1 MNRLPISI
9 LALSV
14 LLLPAFA
21 CGGKP
26 KAAAK
31 PEANAASAPAPAL
44 PADVEKIAGIAPTS
58 DVPSPDS
65 APSGATA
72 SASSAAT
79 PTADTDPAS
88 GAPPPATVEATGE
101 LVSPIQSELAVRMPG
116 RVGKMYVDEGA
127 RVRKGQ
133 PLLTLE
139 TQYLALEVERS
150 TAEVARAAA
159 AAGDAKRDLE
169 RKRDLLA
176 KGSVAQAAFDRSES
190 AASGADAAVLA
201 AKATRDLARQ
211 RLEDAVLR
219 SPIDGVV
226 AEKRTDVGERMG
238 EATVAFVIV
247 QTSPLKLR
255 FRLPE
260 RYLSSVRIGQEVEAS
275 VDPYPGEAFRGRVKV
290 IGGVVEAATRTV
302 AVETEFPN
310 HDGRL
315 KPGLFAR
322 VKLDLGS
329 TGTTPGGPR

>member
-31 PEANAASAPAPAL
+31 PDAAGTTAPAPAL

-58 DVPSPDS
+58 DAESSEVAPSPATANTATGSDP
-65 APSGATA
+65 ATGAT
-72 SASSAAT
+72 S
-79 PTADTDPAS
+79 
-88 GAPPPATVEATGE
+88 VEATGE
-101 LVSPIQSELAVRMPG
+101 LVSPVQSELAVRMPG

-159 AAGDAKRDLE
+159 AAGDAKRELE

-176 KGSVAQAAFDRSES
+176 KGSVAQAAFDRAES

-310 HDGRL
+310 RDGRL

-322 VKLDLGS
+322 VKLDLASS
-329 TGTTPGGPR
+329 TPTPGGAR

>member
-9 LALSV
+9 LTLSV

-31 PEANAASAPAPAL
+31 PDAVDAAAAPALPAL
-44 PADVEKIAGIAPTS
+44 PADVEQIAGIAPTS
-58 DVPSPDS
+58 DLAGGEV
-65 APSGATA
+65 AGSGSTVVA
-72 SASSAAT
+72 SAAT
-79 PTADTDPAS
+79 AAAGTDS
-88 GAPPPATVEATGE
+88 GEVEATGE
-101 LVSPIQSELAVRMPG
+101 LVSPVESELAVRMPG

-133 PLLTLE
+133 PLLALE

-150 TAEVARAAA
+150 TAEVARADA
-159 AAGDAKRDLE
+159 AAGDARRELE

-176 KGSVAQAAFDRSES
+176 KGSVAQAAFDRAES
-190 AASGADAAVLA
+190 TASGADAAVLA

-260 RYLSSVRIGQEVEAS
+260 RYLASVKLGQEVEAS
-275 VDPYPGEAFRGRVKV
+275 VDPYPGETFRGRVKT

-302 AVETEFPN
+302 AVETEFLN
-310 HDGRL
+310 RDGRL

-322 VKLDLGS
+322 VKLDLGGAS
-329 TGTTPGGPR
+329 TPGGAR

>member
-1 MNRLPISI
+1 MKRLPISI
-9 LALSV
+9 LSLSV
-14 LLLPAFA
+14 LLLSGFA

-26 KAAAK
+26 KAAPK
-31 PEANAASAPAPAL
+31 PEAEAATAPAPAL
-44 PADVEKIAGIAPTS
+44 PADVEKIAGIAPAS
-58 DVPSPDS
+58 DAPGSNAAPS
-65 APSGATA
+65 APATGAA
-72 SASSAAT
+72 
-79 PTADTDPAS
+79 PA
-88 GAPPPATVEATGE
+88 GTVEATGE
-101 LVSPIQSELAVRMPG
+101 LVSPVQSELAVRMPG
-116 RVGKMYVDEGA
+116 RVGKMYVEEGT

-211 RLEDAVLR
+211 RMEDAVLR

-260 RYLSSVRIGQEVEAS
+260 RYLASVRLGQEVEAS
-275 VDPYPGEAFRGRVKV
+275 VDPYPGETFRGRVKV

-310 HDGRL
+310 QDGRL

-329 TGTTPGGPR
+329 AGAPGGAR

>member
-1 MNRLPISI
+1 MNRLPIS
-9 LALSV
+9 LFALSV
-14 LLLPAFA
+14 LLVPALA

-26 KAAAK
+26 KVEKKAEATAEEAAA
-31 PEANAASAPAPAL
+31 APAPAL
-44 PADVEKIAGIAPTS
+44 PSDVEKIAGIAATS
-58 DVPSPDS
+58 DAANSEAE
-65 APSGATA
+65 APRADGAT
-72 SASSAAT
+72 SVAAGET
-79 PTADTDPAS
+79 S
-88 GAPPPATVEATGE
+88 VEATGE
-101 LVSPIQSELAVRMPG
+101 LVSPVQSELAVRMPG

-127 RVRKGQ
+127 RVRRGQ
-133 PLLTLE
+133 PLLSLE

-150 TAEVARAAA
+150 TAEVARAEA
-159 AAGDAKRDLE
+159 AAGDARRDLD

-190 AASGADAAVLA
+190 AASGAEAAVLA

-226 AEKRTDVGERMG
+226 AEKRTDVGERLG
-238 EATVAFVIV
+238 EATVALVIV

-260 RYLSSVRIGQEVEAS
+260 RYLSSVRLGQEVEAS
-275 VDPYPGEAFRGRVKV
+275 VDPYPGETFRGRVKV
-290 IGGVVEAATRTV
+290 IGGVVESTTRTV

-310 HDGRL
+310 GDGRL

-329 TGTTPGGPR
+329 GAAASAAGGATR

>member
-31 PEANAASAPAPAL
+31 PDASAASAPAPAL

-58 DVPSPDS
+58 DAEGSGA
-65 APSGATA
+65 APSATTANTATGSDPATGAT
-72 SASSAAT
+72 S
-79 PTADTDPAS
+79 
-88 GAPPPATVEATGE
+88 VEATGE

-159 AAGDAKRDLE
+159 AAGDAKRELE

-176 KGSVAQAAFDRSES
+176 KGSVAQAAFDRAES
-190 AASGADAAVLA
+190 TASGADAAVLA

-310 HDGRL
+310 RDGRL

-322 VKLDLGS
+322 VKLDLAS
-329 TGTTPGGPR
+329 TAATPGGAR

>member
-1 MNRLPISI
+1 MNRLPISL
-9 LALSV
+9 LALLV
-14 LLLPAFA
+14 LLFPALG

-26 KAAAK
+26 KAAEKA
-31 PEANAASAPAPAL
+31 PDAADAPAPAL
-44 PADVEKIAGIAPTS
+44 PADVEKIAAIAPTS
-58 DVPSPDS
+58 DLAAGEADAS
-65 APSGATA
+65 AAGATA
-72 SASSAAT
+72 
-79 PTADTDPAS
+79 
-88 GAPPPATVEATGE
+88 PATASNAGLDAVEATGE
-101 LVSPIQSELAVRMPG
+101 LVSPVQSELAVRMPG
-116 RVGKMYVDEGA
+116 RVGRMYVDEGA

-133 PLLTLE
+133 PLLALE

-150 TAEVARAAA
+150 TAEVARAEA
-159 AAGDAKRDLE
+159 AAGDARRELE

-176 KGSVAQAAFDRSES
+176 KGSVAQAAFDKAES

-211 RLEDAVLR
+211 RMEDAVLR

-260 RYLSSVRIGQEVEAS
+260 RYLARVKLGQEVEAG
-275 VDPYPGEAFRGRVKV
+275 VDPYPGETFRGRVKV

-310 HDGRL
+310 GDGRL

-322 VKLDLGS
+322 VKLRFDEGDAAS
-329 TGTTPGGPR
+329 SGGAR

>member
-1 MNRLPISI
+1 MKHLPISI
-9 LALSV
+9 LSLCV

-26 KAAAK
+26 KPAAK
-31 PEANAASAPAPAL
+31 PEANASDTASAPAPAL

-58 DVPSPDS
+58 DVSTASTAATAASDS
-65 APSGATA
+65 ATSAT
-72 SASSAAT
+72 S
-79 PTADTDPAS
+79 
-88 GAPPPATVEATGE
+88 VEATGE
-101 LVSPIQSELAVRMPG
+101 LVSPVQSELAVRMPG

-139 TQYLALEVERS
+139 TQYLSLEVERS
-150 TAEVARAAA
+150 TAEVARANA

-190 AASGADAAVLA
+190 TASGADAAVLA

-260 RYLSSVRIGQEVEAS
+260 RYLSSVRLGQEVEAS
-275 VDPYPGEAFRGRVKV
+275 VDPYPGETFRGRVKV

-302 AVETEFPN
+302 SVETEFPN
-310 HDGRL
+310 GDGRL

-329 TGTTPGGPR
+329 GSTPGGAR

>member
-1 MNRLPISI
+1 MKRLPISI
-9 LALSV
+9 LSLSV
-14 LLLPAFA
+14 LLLSGFA
-21 CGGKP
+21 CGKP

-31 PEANAASAPAPAL
+31 PDADASDVAAAPAL
-44 PADVEKIAGIAPTS
+44 PPDVEKIAGIAPTS
-58 DVPSPDS
+58 NTEDTESTA
-65 APSGATA
+65 APSGTTA
-72 SASSAAT
+72 AID
-79 PTADTDPAS
+79 PGTDPAS
-88 GAPPPATVEATGE
+88 VEATGE
-101 LVSPIQSELAVRMPG
+101 LVSPVQSELAVRMPG
-116 RVGKMYVDEGA
+116 RVGRMYVDEGA

-133 PLLTLE
+133 PLLALE

-159 AAGDAKRDLE
+159 AAGDAKRELE
-169 RKRDLLA
+169 RKRELLA
-176 KGSVAQAAFDRSES
+176 KGSVAQAAFDRAES

-260 RYLSSVRIGQEVEAS
+260 RYLASVRIGQGVEAS
-275 VDPYPGEAFRGRVKV
+275 VDPYPGETFRGRVKI

-302 AVETEFPN
+302 AVETEFAN
-310 HDGRL
+310 GDGRL

-322 VKLDLGS
+322 VKLDLGA
-329 TGTTPGGPR
+329 GGAR

>member
-1 MNRLPISI
+1 MNRLPISL
-9 LALSV
+9 LALLV

-26 KAAAK
+26 KATEKPAAA
-31 PEANAASAPAPAL
+31 EAAPAPAL

-58 DVPSPDS
+58 DLAGAAG
-65 APSGATA
+65 APAAGETGAP
-72 SASSAAT
+72 AA
-79 PTADTDPAS
+79 AS
-88 GAPPPATVEATGE
+88 GTDLLGVEATGE
-101 LVSPIQSELAVRMPG
+101 LVSPVQSELAVRMPG

-133 PLLTLE
+133 PLLALE

-150 TAEVARAAA
+150 TAEVARAEA
-159 AAGDAKRDLE
+159 AAGDARRDLE

-190 AASGADAAVLA
+190 AASGAEAAVLA

-211 RLEDAVLR
+211 RMEDAVLR

-260 RYLSSVRIGQEVEAS
+260 RYLARVKLGQEVEAG
-275 VDPYPGEAFRGRVKV
+275 VDPYPGETFRGRVKV

-310 HDGRL
+310 QDGRL

-322 VKLDLGS
+322 VKLRFDGS
-329 TGTTPGGPR
+329 AAAPSPSGGAR

>member
-1 MNRLPISI
+1 MKRLPISI
-9 LALSV
+9 LSLSV

-31 PEANAASAPAPAL
+31 PEAEAASAPAPAL
-44 PADVEKIAGIAPTS
+44 PADVEKIAGIAPNS
-58 DVPSPDS
+58 DVPTPD
-65 APSGATA
+65 AATSGAAGSPAAAAPT
-72 SASSAAT
+72 SA
-79 PTADTDPAS
+79 TDPAT
-88 GAPPPATVEATGE
+88 GAAPSATVEATGE
-101 LVSPIQSELAVRMPG
+101 LVSPVQSELAVRMPG
-116 RVGKMYVDEGA
+116 RVGRMYVDEGA

-139 TQYLALEVERS
+139 TQYLQLEVERS
-150 TAEVARAAA
+150 TAEVARANA

-190 AASGADAAVLA
+190 TASGADAAVLA

-260 RYLSSVRIGQEVEAS
+260 RYLASVRLGQEVEAS
-275 VDPYPGEAFRGRVKV
+275 VDPYPGETFRGRVKV

-310 HDGRL
+310 GDGRL

-329 TGTTPGGPR
+329 GSTPGGAR

>member
-1 MNRLPISI
+1 MNRLPISL
-9 LALSV
+9 LALLV
-14 LLLPAFA
+14 LLLPALG

-26 KAAAK
+26 KAAEKA
-31 PEANAASAPAPAL
+31 PDAEAAPAPAL
-44 PADVEKIAGIAPTS
+44 PADVEKIAAIAPTS
-58 DVPSPDS
+58 DLAAGEADAS
-65 APSGATA
+65 AAGATA
-72 SASSAAT
+72 
-79 PTADTDPAS
+79 
-88 GAPPPATVEATGE
+88 PATASNASLDAVEATGE
-101 LVSPIQSELAVRMPG
+101 LVSPVQSELAVRMPG
-116 RVGKMYVDEGA
+116 RVGRMYVDEGA

-133 PLLTLE
+133 PLLALE

-150 TAEVARAAA
+150 TAEVARAEA
-159 AAGDAKRDLE
+159 AAGDARRELE

-176 KGSVAQAAFDRSES
+176 KGSVAQAAFDKAES

-211 RLEDAVLR
+211 RMEDAVLR

-260 RYLSSVRIGQEVEAS
+260 RYLARVKLGQEVEAG
-275 VDPYPGEAFRGRVKV
+275 VDPYPGETFRGRVKV

-310 HDGRL
+310 GDGRL

-322 VKLDLGS
+322 VKLRFDEGDAAPS
-329 TGTTPGGPR
+329 GGAR

>member
-26 KAAAK
+26 KAEAK
-31 PEANAASAPAPAL
+31 PDAEAAVATPAPAL
-44 PADVEKIAGIAPTS
+44 PADVEQIAGIAPTS
-58 DVPSPDS
+58 DLAGGDNAPADS
-65 APSGATA
+65 TAATA
-72 SASSAAT
+72 AT
-79 PTADTDPAS
+79 ATATS
-88 GAPPPATVEATGE
+88 VEATGE
-101 LVSPIQSELAVRMPG
+101 LVSPVQSELAVRMPG

-133 PLLTLE
+133 PLLALE

-150 TAEVARAAA
+150 TAEVARAEA
-159 AAGDAKRDLE
+159 AAGDAKRDLA

-190 AASGADAAVLA
+190 AASGAEAAVLA

-260 RYLSSVRIGQEVEAS
+260 RYLARVKLGQDVEAS
-275 VDPYPGEAFRGRVKV
+275 VDPYPGETFRGRVKV
-290 IGGVVEAATRTV
+290 IGGVVEASTRTV

-310 HDGRL
+310 QDGRL

-322 VKLDLGS
+322 VKLKLDLGS
-329 TGTTPGGPR
+329 GATAPGGAR

>member
-1 MNRLPISI
+1 MNRLPISL
-9 LALSV
+9 LALLV
-14 LLLPAFA
+14 LLFPALG

-26 KAAAK
+26 KAAEKA
-31 PEANAASAPAPAL
+31 PDAEAAPAPAL
-44 PADVEKIAGIAPTS
+44 PADVEKIAAIAPTS
-58 DVPSPDS
+58 DLAAGEADAS
-65 APSGATA
+65 AAGATA
-72 SASSAAT
+72 SA
-79 PTADTDPAS
+79 TASNAGLDA
-88 GAPPPATVEATGE
+88 VEATGE
-101 LVSPIQSELAVRMPG
+101 LVSPVQSELAVRMPG
-116 RVGKMYVDEGA
+116 RVGRMYVDEGA

-133 PLLTLE
+133 PLLALE

-150 TAEVARAAA
+150 TAEVARAEA
-159 AAGDAKRDLE
+159 AAGDARRELE

-176 KGSVAQAAFDRSES
+176 KGSVAQAAFDKAES

-211 RLEDAVLR
+211 RMEDAVLR

-260 RYLSSVRIGQEVEAS
+260 RYLARVKLGQEVEAG
-275 VDPYPGEAFRGRVKV
+275 VDPYPGETFRGRVKV

-310 HDGRL
+310 GDGRL

-322 VKLDLGS
+322 VKLRFDEGDAAS
-329 TGTTPGGPR
+329 SGGAR

>member
-1 MNRLPISI
+1 MKRLPISI
-9 LALSV
+9 LSLSV

-26 KAAAK
+26 KAAK
-31 PEANAASAPAPAL
+31 PDASAEAAPAPGL

-58 DVPSPDS
+58 DADGSGAAPSP
-65 APSGATA
+65 ANPANPSATA
-72 SASSAAT
+72 A
-79 PTADTDPAS
+79 TDPAT

-101 LVSPIQSELAVRMPG
+101 LVSPVQSELAVRMPG

-238 EATVAFVIV
+238 EATIAFVIV

-260 RYLSSVRIGQEVEAS
+260 RYLASVKIGQEVEAS
-275 VDPYPGEAFRGRVKV
+275 VDPYPGETFRGRVKT
-290 IGGVVEAATRTV
+290 IGGVVESATRTV
-302 AVETEFPN
+302 AVETEFAN
-310 HDGRL
+310 GDGRL

-322 VKLDLGS
+322 VKLDLGAS
-329 TGTTPGGPR
+329 TPGGAR

>member
-1 MNRLPISI
+1 MKRLPISI
-9 LALSV
+9 LSLSV
-14 LLLPAFA
+14 LLLPALA

-26 KAAAK
+26 KAAEK
-31 PEANAASAPAPAL
+31 TAAEPAAAPAPAL
-44 PADVEKIAGIAPTS
+44 PADVEKIAGIAPAF
-58 DVPSPDS
+58 DIPE
-65 APSGATA
+65 AEAKASGVAGTA
-72 SASSAAT
+72 S
-79 PTADTDPAS
+79 TDPAT
-88 GAPPPATVEATGE
+88 GATSVEATGE
-101 LVSPIQSELAVRMPG
+101 LVSPVQSELAVRMPG
-116 RVGKMYVDEGA
+116 RVGRMYVDEGA

-139 TQYLALEVERS
+139 TQYLQLEVERS
-150 TAEVARAAA
+150 TAEVARAEA

-211 RLEDAVLR
+211 RMEDAVLR

-260 RYLSSVRIGQEVEAS
+260 RYLASVRLGQEVEAS
-275 VDPYPGEAFRGRVKV
+275 VDPYPGETFRGRVKV

-302 AVETEFPN
+302 AVETEFAN
-310 HDGRL
+310 GDGRL

-322 VKLDLGS
+322 VKLDLGDGA
-329 TGTTPGGPR
+329 TAAPGGAR